1 MGAGNASWRRAIK
14 MAQIIEGLPDTK
26 GKPFQE
32 CDKEQ
37 KARMMMELAWKELTG
52 DTYTSAWY
60 KENSKYL

>member
-32 CDKEQ
+32 CDREQ
-37 KARMMMELAWKELTG
+37 KARMMMEIAWKELTG
-52 DTYTSAWY
+52 STYTHQWY
-60 KENSKYL
+60 VENKEYL